1 MDLAEKVVNKMMD
14 GDAFSKW
21 LGIKVLEISNG
32 YCQLQMQVR
41 KEMTNGFFIAHGG
54 ICYSLADSALAFA
67 ANSDG
72 TQSLSIETSIT
83 YKKKVNN
90 GDTLTATA
98 KEITKEEK
106 TAIYHI
112 KIENQDNIEV
122 GKFEGK
128 VFRTNKEWFPNN

>member
-21 LGIKVLEISNG
+21 LGIKILDISKG

-41 KEMTNGFFIAHGG
+41 KELTNGFFIAHGG

-90 GDTLTATA
+90 GD
-98 KEITKEEK
+98 IF
-106 TAIYHI
+106 I
-112 KIENQDNIEV
+112 
-122 GKFEGK
+122 
-128 VFRTNKEWFPNN
+128 